1 MKKNKEYEHF
11 DSWDSLIDS
20 VIKWG
25 EVRGIDNVKAQ
36 ALCWA
41 EEVGEVFSE
50 INHDRF
56 GDEYEDGLGDAL
68 VCEIILAHITNKSL
82 FKSLEKAYNE
92 IKYRGGSTKDGH
104 FIKDDRW

>member
-1 MKKNKEYEHF
+1 MAKDYEYF
-11 DSWDSLIDS
+11 DSWDSLIEA
-20 VIKWG
+20 VIRWG
-25 EVRGIDNVKAQ
+25 DDRGIDNVKAQ

-41 EEVGEVFSE
+41 EEVGEVFRE

-56 GDEYEDGLGDAL
+56 GDDYEDGLGDAL

-92 IKYRGGSTKDGH
+92 IKDRRGHSENGH
-104 FIKDDRW
+104 FIKSEG